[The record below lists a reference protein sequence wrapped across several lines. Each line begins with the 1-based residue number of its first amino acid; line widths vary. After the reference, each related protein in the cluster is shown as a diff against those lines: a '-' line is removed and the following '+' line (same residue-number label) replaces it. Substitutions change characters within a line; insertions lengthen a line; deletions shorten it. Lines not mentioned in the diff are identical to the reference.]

1 MKLAKV
7 LVSMIQE
14 LLYLLLC
21 GSSLGLTENNL
32 AAMERKINAVIRVN
46 NTLPTI
52 VRLAFHDCVGGC
64 DGCLNTDNPDNA
76 GLADIVADLDT
87 VYVDN
92 SYAQL
97 LSRADFWAY
106 AGYCALNYAVEN
118 HNNGCVDDCVPDLG
132 LVFKYGRVDC
142 STSPYTTADVGLPS
156 PHYNYEGLMD
166 FFATEFGFTADEVVA
181 LMGAHTLGGAES
193 FNSGFKGSWV
203 QGETSLFNNNY
214 YSIMIESANTWRQ
227 RDVSET
233 DTPVYEWIARNV
245 GFMLNSDMAIYK
257 EFTVNDDGSSS
268 CTYDNC
274 PATDSAATVEKYAAS
289 NDVWFPDFA
298 AVFTK
303 MVEHVD
309 ADVTLQDVGA

>member
-118 HNNGCVDDCVPDLG
+118 HNDGCVDDCVPDLG

-142 STSPYTTADVGLPS
+142 STSPYTTADVGFQVP
-156 PHYNYEGLMD
+156 
-166 FFATEFGFTADEVVA
+166 TTTTKV
-181 LMGAHTLGGAES
+181 
-193 FNSGFKGSWV
+193 SW
-203 QGETSLFNNNY
+203 TSLRLNLDLQL
-214 YSIMIESANTWRQ
+214 MRLWRLWVLTLLGELNPLI
-227 RDVSET
+227 RASRAPGFRERLACST
-233 DTPVYEWIARNV
+233 TTTTP
-245 GFMLNSDMAIYK
+245 S
-257 EFTVNDDGSSS
+257 
-268 CTYDNC
+268 
-274 PATDSAATVEKYAAS
+274 
-289 NDVWFPDFA
+289 
-298 AVFTK
+298 
-303 MVEHVD
+303 
-309 ADVTLQDVGA
+309 